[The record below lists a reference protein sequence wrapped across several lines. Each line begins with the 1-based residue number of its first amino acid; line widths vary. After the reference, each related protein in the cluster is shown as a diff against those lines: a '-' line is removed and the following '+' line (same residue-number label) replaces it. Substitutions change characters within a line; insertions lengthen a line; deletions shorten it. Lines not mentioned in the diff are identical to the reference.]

1 MDSWQDSFKAGM
13 NLIPVLVFLG
23 LNSMIRPL
31 IELELK
37 KRLGRNLT
45 DWEWEY
51 YLQESN
57 HKAKMDSHKKVM
69 QKCRQWLIDRQAIHD
84 FVWKGW
90 K

>member
-57 HKAKMDSHKKVM
+57 RKAKADSE
-69 QKCRQWLIDRQAIHD
+69 QKAIQQHRQWLNDRQIICD
-84 FVWKGW
+84 FVWKLEE
-90 K
+90 